1 MGDRISV
8 ILNKNPEVREAP
20 EDLVALYKSNSNDS
34 KELLTKFFS
43 DFDDNHN
50 QLKICYFK
58 TTD

>member
-8 ILNKNPEVREAP
+8 ILNKNAEVRDAP
-20 EDLVALYKSNSNDS
+20 EDLVALFKSNANDS

-50 QLKICYFK
+50 Q
-58 TTD
+58 